1 MREVIDFVV
10 KGFQKARV
18 QVSEERRN
26 HLMRDIVDIDP
37 FSQLDKDRVLAGI
50 KIEEEDEKYILERD
64 CPTDISQQEF
74 SKYMPERYI
83 RINLEK
89 NRDVN
94 NKRLNQ
100 LKDHLNYLRSDL
112 NSLQD
117 EFNIVDSKCKKIED
131 RA

>member
-1 MREVIDFVV
+1 
-10 KGFQKARV
+10 
-18 QVSEERRN
+18 
-26 HLMRDIVDIDP
+26 MRDIVDIDP

>member
-1 MREVIDFVV
+1 
-10 KGFQKARV
+10 
-18 QVSEERRN
+18 
-26 HLMRDIVDIDP
+26 
-37 FSQLDKDRVLAGI
+37 
-50 KIEEEDEKYILERD
+50 
-64 CPTDISQQEF
+64 
-74 SKYMPERYI
+74 MPERYI